1 MRIAFSHNLRT
12 LPTVEQAEFDSPET
26 IDALS
31 AALERLG
38 HEVFRVDVTA
48 PLPDVVAR
56 LRDIAPDLV
65 FNTAEGTRGPHREA
79 LYPAVFEELG
89 FAYTG
94 STPHVCVVTLDKA
107 LTKRVVADAGVPVPA
122 GFVVTAHAPLPAD
135 VPLPAF
141 AKPNFEGS
149 SKGVTAKSLCRT
161 RAELD
166 ARVAELLADYP
177 DGVLVEEFVEGIDVV
192 VPYLNGACPAFE
204 DALSPSSYEFG
215 TDTGGIYDYAAKNED
230 YDAVQVVTPAAVPV
244 KVQHELRR
252 LAAIAFR
259 ALQVRDLARIDFR
272 VRPDGS
278 AVFLEVNALPSLEPG
293 ASIYEAAAIEG
304 MTQVEDVL
312 ARVIASASVR
322 IPKRVP
328 TPPRRGPVRVGLVYN
343 LKRDATD
350 ESQAEF
356 DSQTTIDALA
366 DAIASHGHEVVRV
379 EAGPDLAR
387 RLESSESERAF
398 DLAFNIAE
406 GFRGRGRE
414 SLVPALLE
422 LHRIPYTG
430 SDAATLAVTLDKGV
444 AKRVVSSAG
453 VPTAPFLVT
462 RNGRKALAP
471 GMDFPLMVKP
481 VAEGS
486 SKGIRAKSVVH
497 NRAELIEAVREN
509 VEMYGQPALVEAFL
523 PGREFTIGVLG
534 EHRLRVLPPLEVVF
548 TSDSA
553 TPIYG
558 YDEKKNDTGYRVECP
573 AQVDAELAA
582 ELERVAKTCFET
594 LGCRD
599 VARIDVRLDAAGR
612 VNFIECNPLPGLTPG
627 WSDLCMIGLGAGM
640 PYEEL
645 VGAIL
650 RPGVRRLRDARRR
663 ARQAQAI
670 ADEVG
675 R

>member
-12 LPTVEQAEFDSPET
+12 VPTVEQAEFDSPET

-31 AALERLG
+31 AALTRLG
-38 HEVFRVDVTA
+38 HDVHRVDVSA
-48 PLPDVVAR
+48 PLPDVVAQ

-122 GFVVTAHAPLPAD
+122 GVVVTAHAPLPAHM
-135 VPLPAF
+135 PLPAF

-149 SKGVTAKSLCRT
+149 SKGVTARSLCRT
-161 RAELD
+161 RAELE

-177 DGVLVEEFVEGIDVV
+177 DGVLVEEFVEGVDVV
-192 VPYLNGACPAFE
+192 VPFLAGACPAFS
-204 DALSPSSYEFG
+204 DALTPSSYVFG

-230 YDAVQVVTPAAVPV
+230 YDAVQVVTPAAIPV
-244 KVQHELRR
+244 ATQEALRR
-252 LAAIAFR
+252 TAAIAFR
-259 ALQVRDLARIDFR
+259 ALQVRDLGRIDFR
-272 VRPDGS
+272 VRPDGTF
-278 AVFLEVNALPSLEPG
+278 VFLEVNALPSLEPG

-304 MTQVEDVL
+304 LGDIDAVL
-312 ARVIASASVR
+312 RQVIASAVPR
-322 IPKRVP
+322 IPHRVP
-328 TPPRRGPVRVGLVYN
+328 AAPKRKSVTVGLIYN
-343 LKRDATD
+343 LKRDTGD
-350 ESQAEF
+350 EAQAEF
-356 DSQTTIDALA
+356 DSPKTIEALA
-366 DAIASHGHEVVRV
+366 AAIASHGHEVVRV
-379 EAGPDLAR
+379 EAGPALAR
-387 RLESSESERAF
+387 QLENTPF
-398 DLAFNIAE
+398 DVAFNIAE
-406 GFRGRGRE
+406 GYRGRGRE

-422 LHRIPYTG
+422 LHEIPYTG

-453 VPTAPFLVT
+453 VPTAPFIVT
-462 RNGRKALAP
+462 RSGREALP
-471 GMDFPLMVKP
+471 QGMAFPLIVKP

-497 NRAELIEAVREN
+497 DRDALIAAVREC
-509 VEMYGQPALVEAFL
+509 VSAYGQPALVEAFL

-534 EHRLRVLPPLEVVF
+534 EARLRVLPPLEVVF
-548 TSDSA
+548 TSADA

-558 YDEKKNDTGYRVECP
+558 FEEKVNDTGYRVECP
-573 AQVDAELAA
+573 AQVDAKLAA
-582 ELERVAKTCFET
+582 ELETVAKQVYRT

-627 WSDLCMIGLGAGM
+627 WSDLCMIGLGAGLS
-640 PYEEL
+640 YEAL
-645 VGAIL
+645 VGEIL
-650 RPGVRRLRDARRR
+650 RPAVRRLRDARRR
-663 ARQAQAI
+663 TRSL
-670 ADEVG
+670 EGG